1 MTDEASD
8 VAGIRDRLQAF
19 FARSRLAV
27 IIGSGVLAL
36 VVAFSTLSL
45 EPTSSG
51 RLAFVGLFGTLW
63 ALALAIA
70 IYIVSSRETQGMLDR
85 IEDLTEQVASLAP
98 RRPAKGHLDLVRDI
112 HKFHDYVEALRAEFP
127 VPAEDIVDVRRPGTG
142 KGNRPVIIA
151 TRAGRR
157 YSVFRG
163 GRSKSGY
170 TVTALPEDV

>member
-1 MTDEASD
+1 MSSTSR
-8 VAGIRDRLQAF
+8 VDRLRVELQAF
-19 FARSRLAV
+19 LARSRALV
-27 IIGSGVLAL
+27 IFGSGAVALTATLA
-36 VVAFSTLSL
+36 TLSF
-45 EPTSSG
+45 ETSRWG
-51 RLAFVGLFGTLW
+51 PLAFVGMLATAW

-70 IYIVSSRETQGMLDR
+70 IFIVSSRETQGMLDR
-85 IEDLTEQVASLAP
+85 VEDLTEQVASLAP
-98 RRPAKGHLDLVRDI
+98 RRPAKGQLDLVRDI

-142 KGNRPVIIA
+142 KGNRPVIVA

-170 TVTALPEDV
+170 TVTALPEDA